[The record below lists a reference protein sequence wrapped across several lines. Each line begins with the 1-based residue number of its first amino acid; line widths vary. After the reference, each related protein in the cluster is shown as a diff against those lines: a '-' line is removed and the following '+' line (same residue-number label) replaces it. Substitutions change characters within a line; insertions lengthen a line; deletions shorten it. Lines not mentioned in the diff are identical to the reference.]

1 MTFRRP
7 IAWLSLFLIFTGIGI
22 FFALHYYL
30 SDVAA
35 HVTGTLGQHLLE
47 EMTGAYG
54 AMLLVP
60 FMGMLAMRFPFSRGR
75 VWAALAANVAG
86 LIAYTLAHTTI
97 IYAMRAAFGPL
108 FGMHYRLTLIRYP
121 SEAAGDVVYYA
132 LLMTAIYL
140 LIHFVK
146 TRELQARLT
155 QLELENLRLQLQP
168 HFLFNTLNAISAVMY
183 EDVAKADEM
192 LAKLSDF
199 LRDVLATSGVGEVP
213 IEEELAIER
222 KYVEIMTARLE
233 RRLDLHV
240 DVDASARGATVPFM
254 ILQPLLE
261 NSIRHGMTSERDRL
275 AISIGVVRRNGS
287 TIVSVA
293 DDGAGLRGEVR
304 DSGHGLRLV
313 RSRLAMM
320 YGDGG
325 TFSIAAGPHGG
336 TQAVLTLPYAD
347 GLGVS

>member
-7 IAWLSLFLIFTGIGI
+7 IEWLSLFLVFTGIGI
-22 FFALHYYL
+22 FFGLHYYL
-30 SDVAA
+30 GDVAA
-35 HVTGTLGQHLLE
+35 HVNGTLPQHLFE

-60 FMGMLAMRFPFSRGR
+60 FMGMLAARFPFARGR
-75 VWAALAANVAG
+75 VWTALAANVGG
-86 LIAYTLAHTTI
+86 LIAYTLAHTTL
-97 IYAMRAAFGPL
+97 IYAMRVALGPPI
-108 FGMHYRLTLIRYP
+108 GMHYRLTLIRYP

-146 TRELQARLT
+146 TRELQTRLT

-199 LRDVLATSGVGEVP
+199 LRDVLAMSGAGEVP

-233 RRLDLHV
+233 RRLELRV
-240 DVDASARGATVPFM
+240 DVDESARGAGVPFM

-261 NSIRHGMTSERDRL
+261 NSIRHGMTSDRDRL
-275 AISIGVVRRNGS
+275 AIAIGVHRRNGT
-287 TIVSVA
+287 TIVRVD
-293 DDGAGLRGEVR
+293 DDGAGLHGDVGHG
-304 DSGHGLRLV
+304 GHGLRLV

-325 TFSIAAGPHGG
+325 RFSIAAGACGG
-336 TQAVLTLPYAD
+336 TQAVLTLPFAE
-347 GLGVS
+347 GHAGS